1 MKNFKL
7 FTLLLLVATFAFTS
21 CKNEGTDVK
30 SDARES
36 LATTNTA
43 NAANDAANAV
53 KTPAADAAP
62 VGPLTTVEF
71 SETIFD
77 FGEVMEGEKVVH
89 NYKFTNTGK
98 EPLIISNA
106 KGSCGC
112 TVPSWPREPIPP
124 GETGEI
130 KVQFDSKGK
139 GKVGGNNQSKRVT
152 LTANTDPAQTFLTI
166 KGKVNKEEGAAAP
179 TK

>member
-7 FTLLLLVATFAFTS
+7 FAMLCMMVAFAFTS
-21 CKNEGTDVK
+21 CKNEGTATADN
-30 SDARES
+30 ARES
-36 LATTNTA
+36 LATTNTT
-43 NAANDAANAV
+43 NDA
-53 KTPAADAAP
+53 KPAAAKKAEPAAP
-62 VGPLTTVEF
+62 VGPLTTMEF
-71 SETIFD
+71 NEIAFD
-77 FGEVMEGEKVVH
+77 FGEIMEGEKVTH
-89 NYKFTNTGK
+89 NYTFKNTGK

-124 GETGEI
+124 GESADI

-166 KGKVNKEEGAAAP
+166 KGKVNKEEAP
-179 TK
+179 AQ

>member
-7 FTLLLLVATFAFTS
+7 FAMLFMMASFAFTS
-21 CKNEGTDVK
+21 CKNEGTAATD
-30 SDARES
+30 DTRES
-36 LATTNTA
+36 LATTSTTEA
-43 NAANDAANAV
+43 
-53 KTPAADAAP
+53 TPAAATPAAATPAAP
-62 VGPLTTVEF
+62 VGPLTSLEFTETV
-71 SETIFD
+71 FD
-77 FGEVMEGEKVVH
+77 FGEIMEGEKVVH
-89 NYKFTNTGK
+89 NYSFKNTGK

-124 GETGEI
+124 GESADI

-166 KGKVNKEEGAAAP
+166 KGKVNKEEVATPAQ
-179 TK
+179 

>member
-7 FTLLLLVATFAFTS
+7 FAMLFMVASFAFTS
-21 CKNEGTDVK
+21 CKSDGTATADT
-30 SDARES
+30 ARES
-36 LATTNTA
+36 LATTNTTGDA
-43 NAANDAANAV
+43 IAA
-53 KTPAADAAP
+53 KPAAAAAAP
-62 VGPLTTVEF
+62 VGPLTSIEF
-71 SETIFD
+71 SEVVFD
-77 FGEVMEGEKVVH
+77 FGEIMEGEKVVH
-89 NYKFTNTGK
+89 NYSFKNTGK

-124 GETGEI
+124 GESADI

-166 KGKVNKEEGAAAP
+166 KGKVNKEEAAIAQ
-179 TK
+179 

>member
-7 FTLLLLVATFAFTS
+7 FTLLFVAALAFTA
-21 CKNEGTDVK
+21 CKNEGTSK
-30 SDARES
+30 SDTRES
-36 LATTNTA
+36 LAKPAAATPTA
-43 NAANDAANAV
+43 NNNAV
-53 KTPAADAAP
+53 KTNQPAAP
-62 VGPLTTVEF
+62 VGPLTTLTFE
-71 SETIFD
+71 ETTFD

-112 TVPSWPREPIPP
+112 TVPAWPREPIAP
-124 GETGEI
+124 GDTGEI

-139 GKVGGNNQSKRVT
+139 GKVGGNNQSKKVT
-152 LTANTDPAQTFLTI
+152 ITANTDPAQTFLTI
-166 KGKVNKEEGAAAP
+166 KGKVNKDEAAATP
-179 TK
+179 APSK

>member
-7 FTLLLLVATFAFTS
+7 FAMLLMVASLAFTS
-21 CKNEGTDVK
+21 CKDEGAAAATDNT
-30 SDARES
+30 RES
-36 LATTNTA
+36 LATTNTTNTA
-43 NAANDAANAV
+43 DAKPA
-53 KTPAADAAP
+53 PAAATPAAP
-62 VGPLTTVEF
+62 VGPLTTMEF
-71 SETIFD
+71 GEVVFD

-89 NYKFTNTGK
+89 NYTFKNTGK

-124 GETGEI
+124 GESGEI

-166 KGKVNKEEGAAAP
+166 KGKVNKEEAAATP
-179 TK
+179 AS